1 MEMQDVFL
9 KQQVVHHI
17 QVVQLELVQVLK
29 EILETL
35 FVGGHLD
42 QIVCQRHVIKTQLQL
57 KIVIVIHSLQVV

>member
-29 EILETL
+29 EILELL
-35 FVGGHLD
+35 FAGGHLD
-42 QIVCQRHVIKTQLQL
+42 QIVCKRHVLKTQLQL